1 MDMTLPKSHDVQTNW
16 LACSCGSA
24 QKRTLQFAKASRKAG
39 VEGFLSEAHRWAW
52 YWVGREREREE
63 SARIECQNCPKTVPI
78 ENMKYQALTVANIVR
93 ILD

>member
-1 MDMTLPKSHDVQTNW
+1 MVL
-16 LACSCGSA
+16 G
-24 QKRTLQFAKASRKAG
+24 R
-39 VEGFLSEAHRWAW
+39 E
-52 YWVGREREREE
+52 REREREE